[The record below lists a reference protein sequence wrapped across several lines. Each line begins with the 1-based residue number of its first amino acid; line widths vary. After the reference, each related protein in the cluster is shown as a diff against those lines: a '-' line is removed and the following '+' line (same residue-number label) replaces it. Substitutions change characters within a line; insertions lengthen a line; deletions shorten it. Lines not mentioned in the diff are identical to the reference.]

1 MAIVWNLLID
11 FWRTHV
17 LSRMS
22 PGSTNPIGCSIDLGF
37 LLWFLSSA
45 FYHLKYASIINILT
59 ILYLS
64 ISVLWSIG
72 KILYFY
78 FEFNMCILKYRNM
91 ITFLLTSSKIM
102 IFFSYNL
109 LFIVSNYFS
118 HFFSF
123 YLENQMVLL

>member
-1 MAIVWNLLID
+1 MEFID

-22 PGSTNPIGCSIDLGF
+22 PGSTNPIGCSIYLGF

-45 FYHLKYASIINILT
+45 FYHLKYASIINILI

-78 FEFNMCILKYRNM
+78 FEFNVCILKYRNM
-91 ITFLLTSSKIM
+91 ITFLLTISKIM